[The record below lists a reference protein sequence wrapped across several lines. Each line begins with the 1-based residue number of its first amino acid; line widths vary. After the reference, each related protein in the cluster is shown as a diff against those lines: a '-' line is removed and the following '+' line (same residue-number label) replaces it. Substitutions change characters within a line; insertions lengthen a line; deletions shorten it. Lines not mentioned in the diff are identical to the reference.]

1 MRFPIL
7 TVTVC
12 LLAAPALAG
21 GSAQHSAQSAGHSAQ
36 ASAHGSAAVVTGAG
50 EILAVPL
57 IITGRTLQISGAALA
72 DVGHAAQSTAK
83 PKPRANGKPKL
94 N

>member
-1 MRFPIL
+1 MRLPIL
-7 TVTVC
+7 TATLC

-36 ASAHGSAAVVTGAG
+36 ASAHASAAIVTGAG
-50 EILAVPL
+50 EVLSVPL

-72 DVGHAAQSTAK
+72 DVGRASRGAAQ